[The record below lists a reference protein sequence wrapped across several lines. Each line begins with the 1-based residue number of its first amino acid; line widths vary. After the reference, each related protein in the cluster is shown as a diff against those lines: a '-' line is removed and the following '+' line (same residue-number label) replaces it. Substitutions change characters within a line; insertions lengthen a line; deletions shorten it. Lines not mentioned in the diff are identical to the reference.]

1 MADAAPPKAA
11 PRPLSPHLQIW
22 RWTPAMAASIT
33 HRATG
38 AALYAG
44 TILLSVW
51 VFAAALGPGAFRPV
65 GAILASP
72 IGVAVLGG
80 YAFALLFHAFNGMR
94 HLYWDQGRGLDVKS
108 ARATAIAAY
117 AAALGLAAVIVAA
130 ALLNRAG

>member
-1 MADAAPPKAA
+1 MADAASPKAA

-38 AALYAG
+38 GALYAG

-51 VFAAALGPGAFRPV
+51 VFAAALGAEAFRPV
-65 GAILASP
+65 GAILSSP
-72 IGVAVLGG
+72 IGIAVLAG

-108 ARATAIAAY
+108 ARATAIAAF
-117 AAALGLAAVIVAA
+117 AASLGLAAVLVAA
-130 ALLNRAG
+130 ALMNRAG